1 MSILLVG
8 PLLLGLESSSE
19 VMPRFVAVAVEAEAE
34 DEVGRPCLLSCLPV
48 SSASLCHAFAC
59 VCICIHVFV
68 RKVYADVERAWVGSL
83 SLSLSLFLCF
93 FAKRENKCFVHCG
106 FSYHG
111 SRILV
116 PCRNG
121 RRNGSHLVACVDHR
135 GGETR

>member
-34 DEVGRPCLLSCLPV
+34 VEVGRPCLLSCLPV

-68 RKVYADVERAWVGSL
+68 RKVYADVERAWVCSL
-83 SLSLSLFLCF
+83 SLSLSLFF
-93 FAKRENKCFVHCG
+93 VKRENKCFVHCG
-106 FSYHG
+106 FAHHG
-111 SRILV
+111 SCILV

-121 RRNGSHLVACVDHR
+121 RRNGSHLVACVHHR